1 MAREAQIPLSL
12 EGDLRETLGKSA
24 FVNVVEEGTQQSI
37 EKIKKDRR
45 ERAKEKEYYLGK
57 VKRRDDKIK
66 GLEKEVKAQNMQIY
80 ELKGVLEQNGN
91 PLQDKLSTL
100 EKNLEHLT
108 ALYYQLV
115 SQKSTLQLEKNVR
128 EA

>member
-1 MAREAQIPLSL
+1 M
-12 EGDLRETLGKSA
+12 RETLGKSA

-66 GLEKEVKAQNMQIY
+66 SLEKEVKAQNMQVY